1 MAGTG
6 DLELKMPSDDY
17 PTRRKEAARWLR
29 KTVGV
34 VVAKD
39 LPAEPSEEDFLQGLR
54 SGMILC
60 NLVNKLQ
67 PGAIPKVVEAPS
79 AVIAVPDEEA
89 LSAYYENI
97 RNFLVAVEDL
107 GLPTFDFD
115 DLEEGGD
122 FSKVVDCLLALK
134 SFSDWKKLGGSGS
147 RKMSGHSK
155 SSPSAKSFNRKNS
168 EPLMTPLSRTQSVGS
183 DKSLDTV
190 DQSGNASDAK
200 EESDSGPLFMI
211 ICDLL
216 EDKEEEDIPII
227 VENILKKLTEEFES
241 RLVKRIQRVSLV
253 TSHGLSTIETPRT
266 PSEAIKPSNEVNDE
280 TKKEEHGSV
289 EDDKALKQQQER
301 MNREKELLA
310 QQEKARKQQEE
321 EERAKREEQE
331 RIKREKELLEEQ
343 ERLRK
348 QEEERIRREEE
359 ERIRREEEERIRREE
374 EEEERIRREE
384 EERIRREEERIRR
397 EEEERIR
404 REEEER
410 IRREEEERIR
420 REEEERIRR
429 EEEERIRREE
439 EERIKREEEERIKR
453 EEEERI
459 KKEKELRE
467 EQERLRKQKEEAKL
481 AKEERARLAREEKAR
496 LAREEKERIKREKE
510 LLKEQEKARKEAERI
525 AKEQERKKR
534 ENELLEEQ
542 ERVRKQH
549 EEEERAAQE
558 QERVMRELEL
568 LAAQESSKREEI
580 KAAKEQERKNL
591 EKEIQALKEKAIK
604 MEEDRKAAE
613 EEERII
619 KEKELQAEEERAKKR
634 EEYRKR
640 MYSYNKLHEKTA
652 KSGVLVQQQHTELQE
667 LRNTLSTAKTGV
679 QSMQKD
685 YLEEADNLG
694 KHVRSVCQ
702 AAAGYK
708 KVLDE
713 NRKLY
718 NQVQDLKGNI
728 RVYCRVRPFL
738 PGQENCVTS
747 VDYIDD
753 DTVTV
758 IVPSKSGREGR
769 KASMFTKVFGPS
781 ATQEDVFADTQPLIR
796 SVLDGFNVCI
806 FAYGQTGS
814 GKTYTLTGPSD
825 LTPETVGVNYR
836 ALKDLFLIS
845 EERKD
850 DMAYE
855 ISVNMLEIYNDEVR
869 DLLVT
874 DGIEIQNGAQKGI
887 NVPGANLVRVTST
900 DEVVN
905 LMNLSKKNR
914 AVSSTDTHDGG
925 SRSHRGCMH
934 LVDLAGSEKTDDSE
948 EEARHISKSLSA
960 FGDVMVALALKSS
973 KVNYKGCKLTQLL
986 QDALGGQAKILV
998 FVHVHPDLDEALET
1012 VNTLKFI
1019 ERFSTVEGGAGKSGE
1034 VRELKEQIALL
1045 KAALTKKEG
1054 GEGQSQGLRNSPS
1067 LQDLSTNS
1075 PRSGDKQNDD
1085 LEEDSIDES
1094 EDTAGTNNA
1103 SKSKNSSAKQPAQS
1117 PAAKKPAAGAAASA
1131 KVAKPQAAA
1140 DSKKK
1145 KGNCWK
1151 AEDIGSA
1158 DFAFVRYCINVVI
1171 VEIQKEWNHRRL
1183 VLKYVVCVGA
1193 TKQEED
1199 ENPSKEQD
1207 RINRENY
1214 KHYKRSLERE
1224 DEKAAREQEC
1234 ELRSTLF
1241 TAKTGMQSMQ
1251 KDYQEEAD
1259 NLEEVFTD
1267 ARSLMHS
1274 ILDGSNVCI
1283 FAYDQTGD
1291 WKTYT
1296 PARPNGLPPEMMG
1309 VKYRVLNHVF
1319 LISEER
1325 SMHVLDLA
1333 RSERL
1338 DAEFY
1343 GEQTTCHSRK

>member
-6 DLELKMPSDDY
+6 DIALKMASDDY

-79 AVIAVPDEEA
+79 AVFNEPDAEA

-147 RKMSGHSK
+147 RKFSGSK
-155 SSPSAKSFNRKNS
+155 SSPSAKSFNRRNS
-168 EPLMTPLSRTQSVGS
+168 EPSMTPLSRTQSVGS
-183 DKSLDTV
+183 DKSFDTL
-190 DQSGNASDAK
+190 DQSGNASDAN
-200 EESDSGPLFMI
+200 EESDSGPLFTI
-211 ICDLL
+211 VCDLL

-227 VENILKKLTEEFES
+227 VENILNKLTEEFEN

-253 TSHGLSTIETPRT
+253 TSHGLSTTETPRT
-266 PSEAIKPSNEVNDE
+266 LSEAIKE
-280 TKKEEHGSV
+280 
-289 EDDKALKQQQER
+289 QER
-301 MNREKELLA
+301 LAREE
-310 QQEKARKQQEE
+310 QERLEREEQERIAREEQERLRKQQEE
-321 EERAKREEQE
+321 EERAAREEQERIKRHKELLEERERLRKMKKEDRERAKREQQE
-331 RIKREKELLEEQ
+331 RIKREKELRAQ
-343 ERLRK
+343 EKAARK
-348 QEEERIRREEE
+348 EEERM
-359 ERIRREEEERIRREE
+359 
-374 EEEERIRREE
+374 
-384 EERIRREEERIRR
+384 
-397 EEEERIR
+397 
-404 REEEER
+404 
-410 IRREEEERIR
+410 
-420 REEEERIRR
+420 
-429 EEEERIRREE
+429 
-439 EERIKREEEERIKR
+439 
-453 EEEERI
+453 
-459 KKEKELRE
+459 
-467 EQERLRKQKEEAKL
+467 
-481 AKEERARLAREEKAR
+481 AKE
-496 LAREEKERIKREKE
+496 
-510 LLKEQEKARKEAERI
+510 
-525 AKEQERKKR
+525 
-534 ENELLEEQ
+534 
-542 ERVRKQH
+542 
-549 EEEERAAQE
+549 
-558 QERVMRELEL
+558 
-568 LAAQESSKREEI
+568 
-580 KAAKEQERKNL
+580 
-591 EKEIQALKEKAIK
+591 
-604 MEEDRKAAE
+604 
-613 EEERII
+613 
-619 KEKELQAEEERAKKR
+619 
-634 EEYRKR
+634 
-640 MYSYNKLHEKTA
+640 
-652 KSGVLVQQQHTELQE
+652 QE
-667 LRNTLSTAKTGV
+667 LRNTLSTAKIGV

-694 KHVRSVCQ
+694 KQVRSVCQ

-708 KVLDE
+708 KVLEE

-728 RVYCRVRPFL
+728 RVYCRIRPFL

-825 LTPETVGVNYR
+825 LTPETMGVNYR

-850 DMAYE
+850 DMSYE

-874 DGIEIQNGAQKGI
+874 DGIEIRNGAQKGM
-887 NVPGANLVRVTST
+887 NVPDANLVPVTST

-914 AVSSTDTHDGG
+914 AVSSTDTHDSG
-925 SRSHRGCMH
+925 SRSHSFLTVHVFGKDLTTGTKIRGCMH
-934 LVDLAGSEKTDDSE
+934 LVDLAGSEKIDDSE
-948 EEARHISKSLSA
+948 DEAAHVSKSLSA

-973 KVNYKGCKLTQLL
+973 KVNYKSCKLTQLL

-1045 KAALTKKEG
+1045 KAALAKKEA
-1054 GEGQSQGLRNSPS
+1054 GEGQSQELRTSAS
-1067 LQDLSTNS
+1067 LQELSTNS
-1075 PRSGDKQNDD
+1075 PRKGD
-1085 LEEDSIDES
+1085 LEDDSIDDS
-1094 EDTAGTNNA
+1094 DDNAGKA
-1103 SKSKNSSAKQPAQS
+1103 KNPSAKQPAQS
-1117 PAAKKPAAGAAASA
+1117 PAAKKAAAGAAAP
-1131 KVAKPQAAA
+1131 KVAKQQTAV

-1145 KGNCWK
+1145 KGK
-1151 AEDIGSA
+1151 
-1158 DFAFVRYCINVVI
+1158 
-1171 VEIQKEWNHRRL
+1171 
-1183 VLKYVVCVGA
+1183 
-1193 TKQEED
+1193 
-1199 ENPSKEQD
+1199 
-1207 RINRENY
+1207 
-1214 KHYKRSLERE
+1214 
-1224 DEKAAREQEC
+1224 
-1234 ELRSTLF
+1234 
-1241 TAKTGMQSMQ
+1241 
-1251 KDYQEEAD
+1251 
-1259 NLEEVFTD
+1259 
-1267 ARSLMHS
+1267 
-1274 ILDGSNVCI
+1274 
-1283 FAYDQTGD
+1283 
-1291 WKTYT
+1291 
-1296 PARPNGLPPEMMG
+1296 
-1309 VKYRVLNHVF
+1309 
-1319 LISEER
+1319 
-1325 SMHVLDLA
+1325 
-1333 RSERL
+1333 
-1338 DAEFY
+1338 
-1343 GEQTTCHSRK
+1343 

>member
-6 DLELKMPSDDY
+6 DIALKMASDDY

-79 AVIAVPDEEA
+79 AVFNEPDAEA

-147 RKMSGHSK
+147 RKFSGSK
-155 SSPSAKSFNRKNS
+155 SSPSAKSFNRRNS
-168 EPLMTPLSRTQSVGS
+168 EPSMTPLSRTQSVGS
-183 DKSLDTV
+183 DKSFDTL
-190 DQSGNASDAK
+190 DQSGNASDAN
-200 EESDSGPLFMI
+200 EESDSGPLFTI
-211 ICDLL
+211 VCDLL

-227 VENILKKLTEEFES
+227 VENILNKLTEEFEN

-253 TSHGLSTIETPRT
+253 TSHGLSTTETPRT
-266 PSEAIKPSNEVNDE
+266 LSEAIKPSNEVNNE
-280 TKKEEHGSV
+280 KEEATQTTKKEEHGSV
-289 EDDKALKQQQER
+289 EDDKAIKEQER
-301 MNREKELLA
+301 ISRERELLA

-321 EERAKREEQE
+321 KERAAREAQERAAREEQERAAREAQERAAREEQERIAREEQERLAREEQERLAREEQERLAREEEEQERLAREEQERLEREEQERIAREEQERLRKQQEEEERAAREEQERIKRHKELLEERERLRKMKKEDRERAKREQQE
-331 RIKREKELLEEQ
+331 RIKREKELRAQEKAARKEEERMAKEQVRLRREREYQEEQ

-348 QEEERIRREEE
+348 QEEE
-359 ERIRREEEERIRREE
+359 
-374 EEEERIRREE
+374 
-384 EERIRREEERIRR
+384 
-397 EEEERIR
+397 
-404 REEEER
+404 
-410 IRREEEERIR
+410 
-420 REEEERIRR
+420 
-429 EEEERIRREE
+429 
-439 EERIKREEEERIKR
+439 
-453 EEEERI
+453 
-459 KKEKELRE
+459 
-467 EQERLRKQKEEAKL
+467 
-481 AKEERARLAREEKAR
+481 
-496 LAREEKERIKREKE
+496 
-510 LLKEQEKARKEAERI
+510 
-525 AKEQERKKR
+525 
-534 ENELLEEQ
+534 
-542 ERVRKQH
+542 
-549 EEEERAAQE
+549 EERAAME
-558 QERVMRELEL
+558 QERIMRELES
-568 LAAQESSKREEI
+568 LALQEAAKREEI
-580 KAAKEQERKNL
+580 KAAKEQERKNI
-591 EKEIQALKEKAIK
+591 EEEILALKEKARK
-604 MEEDRKAAE
+604 MEEERRAAE

-619 KEKELQAEEERAKKR
+619 KEKELLEEEERAR
-634 EEYRKR
+634 RQEEYRRR
-640 MYSYNKLHEKTA
+640 MDEYNKLHAKTA

-667 LRNTLSTAKTGV
+667 LRNTLSTAKIGV

-694 KHVRSVCQ
+694 KQVRSVCQ

-708 KVLDE
+708 KVLEE

-728 RVYCRVRPFL
+728 RVYCRIRPFL

-825 LTPETVGVNYR
+825 LTPETMGVNYR

-850 DMAYE
+850 DMSYE

-874 DGIEIQNGAQKGI
+874 DGKIRNGAQKGM
-887 NVPGANLVRVTST
+887 NVPDANLVPVTST

-914 AVSSTDTHDGG
+914 AVSSTDTHDSG
-925 SRSHRGCMH
+925 SRSHSFLTVHVFGKDLTTGTKIRGCMH
-934 LVDLAGSEKTDDSE
+934 LVDLAGSEKIDDSE
-948 EEARHISKSLSA
+948 DEAAHVSKSLSA

-973 KVNYKGCKLTQLL
+973 KVNYKSCKLTQLL

-1045 KAALTKKEG
+1045 KAALAKKEA
-1054 GEGQSQGLRNSPS
+1054 GEGQSQELRTSAS
-1067 LQDLSTNS
+1067 LQELSTNS
-1075 PRSGDKQNDD
+1075 PRKGD
-1085 LEEDSIDES
+1085 LEDD
-1094 EDTAGTNNA
+1094 
-1103 SKSKNSSAKQPAQS
+1103 
-1117 PAAKKPAAGAAASA
+1117 
-1131 KVAKPQAAA
+1131 
-1140 DSKKK
+1140 
-1145 KGNCWK
+1145 
-1151 AEDIGSA
+1151 
-1158 DFAFVRYCINVVI
+1158 
-1171 VEIQKEWNHRRL
+1171 
-1183 VLKYVVCVGA
+1183 
-1193 TKQEED
+1193 
-1199 ENPSKEQD
+1199 
-1207 RINRENY
+1207 
-1214 KHYKRSLERE
+1214 
-1224 DEKAAREQEC
+1224 
-1234 ELRSTLF
+1234 
-1241 TAKTGMQSMQ
+1241 
-1251 KDYQEEAD
+1251 
-1259 NLEEVFTD
+1259 
-1267 ARSLMHS
+1267 
-1274 ILDGSNVCI
+1274 
-1283 FAYDQTGD
+1283 
-1291 WKTYT
+1291 
-1296 PARPNGLPPEMMG
+1296 
-1309 VKYRVLNHVF
+1309 
-1319 LISEER
+1319 
-1325 SMHVLDLA
+1325 
-1333 RSERL
+1333 
-1338 DAEFY
+1338 
-1343 GEQTTCHSRK
+1343 